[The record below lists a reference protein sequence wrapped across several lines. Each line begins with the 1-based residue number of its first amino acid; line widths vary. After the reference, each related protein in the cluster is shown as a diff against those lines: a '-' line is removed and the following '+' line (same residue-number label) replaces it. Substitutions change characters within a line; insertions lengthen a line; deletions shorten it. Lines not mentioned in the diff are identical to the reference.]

1 MKAKIVLFSAL
12 ALTAVLT
19 CYGLTKTTSLA
30 IINSTL
36 DNSPVGSTTPSTG
49 RIYNGV
55 WSKCRQPILRLGSY
69 AGDSAGYLAFGQ
81 GATRQ
86 HWHGQQQMAAVPLGS
101 EVFYLLGSSLTPEF
115 WLDNNANAHFAGGV
129 ASSGGF
135 TGNLSGNVTGNVS
148 GNATTERFHNH
159 RQCSNSVSSIKYTE
173 RMRNWFTPTVP
184 AIAANGNG
192 SCGTPVYART
202 TSVNSTAATAGS
214 TASTTLSL
222 QWNFGGTPRVGC
234 DAGYQLCGFLHA
246 DWSERGTFNSRGHKD
261 HEFSDRHHSRR
272 SRFASCRQRRIFDG
286 LHGDR
291 FLSFLNPA
299 LSWPG
304 AQGLF

>member
-19 CYGLTKTTSLA
+19 CFGLTKTTSLA

-36 DNSPVGSTTPSTG
+36 DNSPVGQARRRALATLQ
-49 RIYNGV
+49 RCLVKV
-55 WSKCRQPILRLGSY
+55 WAPILALVPH

-81 GATRQ
+81 GA
-86 HWHGQQQMAAVPLGS
+86 HGDTDIIAANGGS
-101 EVFYLLGSSLTPEF
+101 SPWFEVFYLLGSSLTPEF

-148 GNATTERFHNH
+148 GNATTATTTTGNAATASAL
-159 RQCSNSVSSIKYTE
+159 SN
-173 RMRNWFTPTVP
+173 TPSGCGTGYQHIY

-214 TASTTLSL
+214 TANTTLSL
-222 QWNFGGTPRVGC
+222 QWNFGGTPGSVVMPDTNYAVSCMLIGPSG
-234 DAGYQLCGFLHA
+234 APSIQGATKTTNSVTVTIQNGQGSQA
-246 DWSERGTFNSRGHKD
+246 VASGASEMDCTVTGS
-261 HEFSDRHHSRR
+261 
-272 SRFASCRQRRIFDG
+272 
-286 LHGDR
+286 
-291 FLSFLNPA
+291 
-299 LSWPG
+299 
-304 AQGLF
+304 

>member
-19 CYGLTKTTSLA
+19 CFGLTKTTSLA

-49 RIYNGV
+49 NFTTVFGQSV
-55 WSKCRQPILRLGSY
+55 GANSRLGSY

-81 GATRQ
+81 GA
-86 HWHGQQQMAAVPLGS
+86 HGDTDIIAANGGS
-101 EVFYLLGSSLTPEF
+101 SPWFEVFYLLGSSLTPEF

-148 GNATTERFHNH
+148 GNATTATTTTGNAATASAL
-159 RQCSNSVSSIKYTE
+159 SN
-173 RMRNWFTPTVP
+173 TPSGCGTGYQHIY

-202 TSVNSTAATAGS
+202 TSVNSTAATA
-214 TASTTLSL
+214 AARRA
-222 QWNFGGTPRVGC
+222 QPFPCNGTSRHARVGC

-261 HEFSDRHHSRR
+261 HEFSDRHDSER
-272 SRFASCRQRRIFDG
+272 SRFASCRQRRV
-286 LHGDR
+286 
-291 FLSFLNPA
+291 
-299 LSWPG
+299 
-304 AQGLF
+304 